1 MPITENSEI
10 KNLSNSPSGDGRWDA
25 KLYDDKHSFVF
36 KYGEDL
42 VHLLNPKPGERI
54 LDLGCGTGYLTNI
67 IAESGAQVTGIDNS
81 PEMISKAKDEFPKIN
96 FEILSATDFHFEK
109 PFDAIF
115 SNAVLHWVLEKEK
128 AIDCMYNNL
137 KTGGRLVIE
146 MGGKANV
153 QSIVN
158 AIKETLAKYE
168 TGKKINLNIW
178 YYPSI
183 GGYASLLEA
192 RGFRVTY
199 ASHYDRETELK
210 DSTNGIKDWIKM
222 FGSSFLKNIDANVAD
237 KMLTE
242 IQESLRATNFRNNKW
257 YADYKRLRVVAIK
270 QD

>member
-1 MPITENSEI
+1 MSTAA
-10 KNLSNSPSGDGRWDA
+10 KNKKWDA

-81 PEMISKAKDEFPKIN
+81 KEMIEKAKSEFPKIN
-96 FEILSATDFHFEK
+96 FEVLSATDFHFEK

-128 AIDCMYNNL
+128 AIDCMYENL

-146 MGGKANV
+146 MGGKGNV

-158 AIKETLAKYE
+158 AVKKTLAKYGAGE
-168 TGKKINLNIW
+168 KTNLNIW
-178 YYPSI
+178 YFPSI
-183 GGYASLLEA
+183 GEYASLLEA
-192 RGFRVTY
+192 KGFRVTY
-199 ASHYDRETELK
+199 ATHYDRETELK
-210 DSTNGIKDWIKM
+210 DTANGIKDWIKM
-222 FGSSFLKNIDANVAD
+222 FGSSFLKNIDESVAD

-242 IQESLRATNFRNNKW
+242 IQESLRETSFRNNKW
-257 YADYKRLRVVAIK
+257 YADYKRLRIVAIK